1 MVCNHQIDAELGLLI
16 ASNLPEILH
25 PLEARH
31 SDESGPYSF
40 MVLWEEDGRCHRGMH
55 SSSFHINTDY
65 DLNQMVV
72 DYYDNKFP
80 ESCADEKSEMSQE
93 ELRFVSNHVQS

>member
-1 MVCNHQIDAELGLLI
+1 MGHTREEQEQDG
-16 ASNLPEILH
+16 
-25 PLEARH
+25 
-31 SDESGPYSF
+31 SF
-40 MVLWEEDGRCHRGMH
+40 MVLWEEDGRCHRGMR

-80 ESCADEKSEMSQE
+80 ESCADDKSEMSQE